1 MRNFPFS
8 IVFPICCVCL
18 IGGAGLAQEK
28 PGATPAVFIVAVKG
42 ECLGDRP
49 FAVINGQV
57 RMLPGSAKPRTRNA
71 KTVLMRFADDPAM
84 RKTVEKEFKKS
95 RAFRVVDS
103 LNRADLV
110 FHICSSY
117 LEQLT
122 PNHFPH
128 RNPFPA
134 DSRVGSQAAVV
145 SVEALKL
152 HASAYQELLRTAI
165 WEADTMTPEDVRKQ
179 REKEKKQGAGK
190 DDEEG
195 DRMSALQLSDRIVFS
210 TGAMLAGE
218 SFSPND
224 LVKLFLKEAPSL
236 ADKLAALPKPQP
248 TDRNVAAGAS
258 PSASASGRENNASV
272 ASQPNA
278 AGRSN
283 EDAPLRIET
292 TLVLVP
298 VSVMDRDGKFA
309 PGLTV
314 KDFQVF
320 EDGAQQE
327 ITDFGSADN
336 PLHIALMLD
345 VSGSTRFKI
354 EDIQDAALAFVDQMQ
369 PLDQVMVIS
378 FDSRVMVDAEFT
390 SDRERLRRAILR
402 TRTGGGTRFY
412 DALDLTLTERVN
424 KIQGR
429 KAIVLFTDGV
439 DTVSRLAGWKDIVTR
454 FEEAGVLV
462 YPVRYDTWD
471 DMQANF
477 SPALPPGVTRTLPGS
492 TKEEYETAAKRL
504 KELATRTGG
513 RYYEVENIGDTKQAF
528 SSIAEE
534 LRRQYWLGYY
544 PANAARDGRYRK
556 IRVTV
561 NQPEVVVRARDGY
574 RMAAG
579 EGKQ

>member
-1 MRNFPFS
+1 MEGGDVRNLSVS
-8 IVFPICCVCL
+8 IAILICWLCL
-18 IGGAGLAQEK
+18 IGAAGLAQEK
-28 PGATPAVFIVAVKG
+28 PSDAPAVFIVAVKG
-42 ECLGDRP
+42 ECLSDRP
-49 FAVINGQV
+49 FAIINGQARV
-57 RMLPGSAKPRTRNA
+57 LPGRVNSRTA
-71 KTVLMRFADDPAM
+71 SGKTVLMRFADDPAI

-103 LNRADLV
+103 LDQADLV
-110 FHICSSY
+110 FHVCSSY
-117 LEQLT
+117 LEQLF
-122 PNHFPH
+122 PNRFPR
-128 RNPFPA
+128 RNPFPS
-134 DSRVGSQAAVV
+134 DSRLASQAAVV

-152 HASAYQELLRTAI
+152 HVSAYQELLRAAI
-165 WEADTMTPEDVRKQ
+165 WEADTLTPEKVRKQ
-179 REKEKKQGAGK
+179 QEKEKAQRTRK
-190 DDEEG
+190 DEEEN
-195 DRMSALQLSDRIVFS
+195 DRMNIPQRGDRIVFS
-210 TGAMLAGE
+210 TTAVLAGE
-218 SFSPND
+218 SSSPND

-248 TDRNVAAGAS
+248 AARSVVAGAS
-258 PSASASGRENNASV
+258 PPAPAALP
-272 ASQPNA
+272 PNA
-278 AGRSN
+278 AARVN
-283 EDAPLRIET
+283 EDTPLRIET

-309 PGLTV
+309 PGLTA

-345 VSGSTRFKI
+345 VSGSTQFKI
-354 EDIQDAALAFVDQMQ
+354 EDIQEAALTFVDQMRPQ
-369 PLDQVMVIS
+369 DQVMVVS

-390 SDRERLRRAILR
+390 NDRERLKIAIMR

-412 DALDLTLTERVN
+412 DALDLTLTERLN

-439 DTVSRLAGWKDIVTR
+439 DTVSRLAGWKEIIAR

-462 YPVRYDTWD
+462 YPVRYDTWS
-471 DMQANF
+471 DMRANF
-477 SPALPPGVTRTLPGS
+477 SLASPPGVTRSLPGS
-492 TKEEYETAAKRL
+492 TKEEYEAAAKRL
-504 KELATRTGG
+504 KELATRTGA

-528 SSIAEE
+528 ASIAEE

-544 PANAARDGRYRK
+544 PTNTTRDGRYRK

-561 NQPEVVVRARDGY
+561 NKPEVAVRARDGY
-574 RMAAG
+574 RTTAG
-579 EGKQ
+579 EGRQ